1 MRSKTYNFSSSDSD
15 SDNIIQVKDHKFPWW
30 ILLLLLPLLLLIP
43 VKRNV
48 YIELHTEADLP
59 VAGAFT
65 DFACPQHWPYKDG
78 DTLRL
83 SERTDSA
90 GQVIFRD
97 IRRPLYALIFCSDTA
112 YVSSENECHILGRYA
127 DLLDNYPKESF
138 LILKMEEKT
147 ATLPFFV
154 ADKETREPLP
164 DAAVTVTINGNT
176 LQLNTD
182 LAGSFQITA
191 PICARINITA
201 DKEYFYPNTM
211 EGVFKDFIG
220 KDDEERTIYLT
231 PKKATI
237 TIYVRDKKT
246 RQPLPGATVIMNIA
260 GGTQQQKVSTNVNGA
275 ALVSFADLRLT
286 EIIDFLSKKPNYAD
300 TILPPA
306 TVEQYSAFDTE
317 QRTMYMRPLTKMLT
331 FIDTDGVAPLPG
343 VKNEIYINGV
353 LKYTEY
359 SNTNGVFTVKDLFA
373 TDKISIVASKT
384 NYTTNSTKVKDK
396 TTEQLSTQ
404 ESRTIPLAHNP
415 PPPPPPP
422 ANSDL
427 QGQNGNFR
435 VNLRWNTI
443 DDLDL
448 HVVDPCGNEIYYVES
463 RRRGTCNGHTGT
475 LDVDANAGDMR
486 SSSPQENIYWD
497 DPASGRYKIFV
508 VYYSHR
514 ASGPVVPVRFTV
526 TIIDNGQRREFLGMV
541 SRVNERNIVTWHT
554 IN

>member
-1 MRSKTYNFSSSDSD
+1 MRSNKLTITSTDQD
-15 SDNIIQVKDHKFPWW
+15 PEHVLVVKDHKFPWW
-30 ILLLLLPLLLLIP
+30 ILLLLLPLVLLIP
-43 VKRNV
+43 IKRNV
-48 YIELHTEADLP
+48 YIELHTMEDLA
-59 VAGAFT
+59 VGYALT
-65 DFACPQHWPYKDG
+65 DFACPQHWPYKEG

-83 SERTDSA
+83 SQRTDST
-90 GQVIFRD
+90 GRVVFRD
-97 IRRPLYALIFCSDTA
+97 IRLPLYAVWFMSDTA
-112 YVSSENECHILGRYA
+112 SVNSEDECHALGGYS
-127 DLLDNYPKESF
+127 DLLKNYPEDRYLVLRMK
-138 LILKMEEKT
+138 EKT
-147 ATLPFFV
+147 VTLPFFV

-164 DAAVTVTINGNT
+164 DADVTVLIKGEEIH
-176 LQLNTD
+176 LRTD
-182 LAGSFQITA
+182 LAGGFQITA

-220 KDDEERTIYLT
+220 KGDEERTIYLT

-237 TIYVRDKKT
+237 TIYVKDKKT
-246 RQPLPGATVIMNIA
+246 RQPLPGATVTMNIA
-260 GGTQQQKVSTNVNGA
+260 GGAQQQQVSTNVNGV

-286 EIIDFLSKKPNYAD
+286 ETIDFHSKKVNYAD

-306 TVEQYSAFDTE
+306 TVEQYSAFDIE

-331 FIDTDGVAPLPG
+331 FIDTDGTNPLPG
-343 VKNEIYINGV
+343 VKNEIYINGS

-359 SNTNGVFTVKDLFA
+359 SNSNGTFNVKDLFA

-396 TTEQLSTQ
+396 VVADLTTQ

-422 ANSDL
+422 TNSDL

-435 VNLRWNTI
+435 VNLRWHTI

-448 HVVDPCGNEIYYVES
+448 HVIDPCGNEIYYADGK
-463 RRRGTCNGHTGT
+463 RRGNCNGHVGN
-475 LDVDANAGDMR
+475 LDVDANAGDTR
-486 SSSPQENIYWD
+486 SSSPQENIYWES
-497 DPASGRYKIFV
+497 PSPGLYKIFV
-508 VYYSHR
+508 VYYSHK
-514 ASGPVVPVRFTV
+514 APGSVVPVRFTV

-541 SRVNERNIVTWHT
+541 SRVGEKNIVTLHT
-554 IN
+554 IH